1 MLKKLYY
8 KFKYTKPFALMYDG
22 IWSENPVLLSAL
34 GICSALA
41 VTNRVVNGIAMGL
54 AVTFVVMVSSVL
66 TSLIKK
72 YIPNRVRIVTYVILI
87 SAFVVVVDQ
96 FFKAFYPSI
105 SRALGPYVALIIT
118 NCLIMGRAE
127 AFATKN
133 PAKFSIMDGFAHG
146 MGYTIVLIIISVIR
160 EVLAFGTLMGVSV
173 VGEGFTKW
181 VVMAM
186 APGGFFL
193 LAVLTW
199 AVRERQIFEEE
210 EGDTKNSRA
219 TLETSEDLLSEAA

>member
-8 KFKYTKPFALMYDG
+8 KLKYTKPFALLYDG

-41 VTNRVVNGIAMGL
+41 VTNRVENGIAMGL
-54 AVTFVVMVSSVL
+54 AVTFVAMAASLL
-66 TSLIKK
+66 TSLIRKF
-72 YIPNRVRIVTYVILI
+72 IPNRVRIVTYVIMI
-87 SAFVVVVDQ
+87 SAFVVIVDQ
-96 FFKAFYPSI
+96 FFKAFFPDI
-105 SRALGPYVALIIT
+105 SRALGAYVALIIT

-127 AFATKN
+127 AFASKN
-133 PAKFSIMDGFAHG
+133 PATFSVMDGFAHG
-146 MGYTIVLIIISVIR
+146 IGYTIVLVLISVVR
-160 EVLAFGTLMGVSV
+160 EILAFGTLLGTNV
-173 VGEGFTKW
+173 VWEGFTQW

-199 AVRERQIFEEE
+199 AVRTRQLGLEEE
-210 EGDTKNSRA
+210 ESKNSRA
-219 TLETSEDLLSEAA
+219 PIEESDQMLVA